1 MTDVVDTFAES
12 VTKKAT
18 STDFMEI
25 GSTGLHVYDG
35 QVREEFLTALRGR
48 TAYRTYRE
56 MRDNDP
62 VIGAVI
68 QAISMLMRSVEW
80 QVEPSDPD
88 NEKAN
93 DIAEFV
99 GTCMTDMTTTW
110 EDMLAQIMSYLTYGW
125 AYFEIV
131 YKYRKGWHDGGERSR
146 YDDGMIGWRKLAPR
160 SQDTLERWN
169 LDDNGGVKGM
179 YQLNPT
185 SDKGLVEIPIEKA
198 LLFRTSSAL
207 NNPEGKSV
215 LRNAY
220 TSYYFKK
227 RIQEIEAIGIER
239 DLAGLPIAYVPPQ
252 LLSNNA
258 TSEETSA
265 LNEIKK
271 IIRNIKR
278 DEQEGVV
285 FPLAYDPETNNLAY
299 DLKLL
304 STGGDR
310 QFDTD
315 AIITRYDQR
324 IAMTMLADFIL
335 LGHEKVGTQA
345 LAVSKV
351 ALFSQSLNAYL
362 DGISSVFQN
371 HAFPRLLKVNNIDPN
386 LTPKLAHAP
395 VRNVDLKELGEYVTK
410 LTGAGVE
417 LFPDEQLETY
427 LREVGGLPAHVEA
440 ETVD

>member
-1 MTDVVDTFAES
+1 MTDLIDTFAENGI
-12 VTKKAT
+12 KKAT

-25 GSTGLHVYDG
+25 GSSGLHVYDG
-35 QVREEFLTALRGR
+35 QVREEFLTQLRGR
-48 TAYRTYRE
+48 NAYKTYRE

-62 VIGAVI
+62 VIGAVL
-68 QAISMLMRSVEW
+68 QAITMLMRSVEW
-80 QVEPSDPD
+80 QVEPADAD
-88 NEKAN
+88 DQKAA
-93 DIAEFV
+93 DVAEFC
-99 GTCMTDMTTTW
+99 GSCLTDMSQTW
-110 EDMLAQIMSYLTYGW
+110 EDMLAQIMTYLTYGW
-125 AYFEIV
+125 SYFEII
-131 YKYRKGWHDGGERSR
+131 YKYRKGWNETGDRSR

-160 SQDTLERWN
+160 AQDTLERWE
-169 LDDNGGVKGM
+169 LDENGGVQGM
-179 YQLNPT
+179 YQMNPV
-185 SDKGLVEIPIEKA
+185 SNKGQVLIPIEKA

-252 LLSNNA
+252 LLSDNA
-258 TSEETSA
+258 TSEETAA
-265 LNEIKK
+265 LGEIKK
-271 IIRNIKR
+271 IIRNIRR

-315 AIITRYDQR
+315 AIIGRYDQR
-324 IAMTMLADFIL
+324 MAMTLLADFIL

-345 LAVSKV
+345 LSVSKV

-362 DGISSVFQN
+362 DGIAAVFQN
-371 HAFPRLLKVNNIDPN
+371 HAFPRLLKINNIDVN
-386 LTPKLAHAP
+386 LTPSLTHAP
-395 VRNVDLKELGEYVTK
+395 VRNVDLKELGEYVSK
-410 LTGAGVE
+410 LTGSGAT
-417 LFPDEQLETY
+417 LFPDDQLEAY
-427 LREVGGLPAHVEA
+427 LREVGGLPVSSDA
-440 ETVD
+440 ESVD

>member
-1 MTDVVDTFAES
+1 MTDVAADTFAEI
-12 VTKKAT
+12 KKAT

-25 GSTGLHVYDG
+25 GSTGLQVYDG
-35 QVREEFLTALRGR
+35 QVREEFLNALRGR

-62 VIGAVI
+62 VVGAVI

-88 NEKAN
+88 NEQAS
-93 DIAEFV
+93 DVATFV
-99 GTCMTDMTTTW
+99 GQCMTDMTTTW

-125 AYFEIV
+125 SFFEIV
-131 YKYRKGWHDGGERSR
+131 YKYRKGWTDGGERSR
-146 YDDGMIGWRKLAPR
+146 YSDGMIGWRKLAPR

-179 YQLNPT
+179 FQMNPT
-185 SDKGLVEIPIEKA
+185 SGKGLIEIPIEKA
-198 LLFRTSSAL
+198 LLFRTSSVL
-207 NNPEGKSV
+207 NNPEGRSV

-258 TSEETSA
+258 SAEETAA
-265 LNEIKK
+265 LNEIKQ
-271 IIRNIKR
+271 IIRNIRR

-285 FPLAYDPETNNLAY
+285 FPLAYDPETGNLAY
-299 DLKLL
+299 DIRLL

-345 LAVSKV
+345 LSVSKV

-386 LTPKLAHAP
+386 LTPQLTHAP

-410 LTGAGVE
+410 LTGAGAE
-417 LFPDEQLETY
+417 LFPDDNLEAY
-427 LREVGGLPAHVEA
+427 LREVGGLPVSTEA
-440 ETVD
+440 ESVD

>member
-1 MTDVVDTFAES
+1 MSDIDTFAERPA
-12 VTKKAT
+12 VKKAT

-35 QVREEFLTALRGR
+35 MVREEFLTALRGR

-62 VIGAVI
+62 VVGSVI

-88 NEKAN
+88 NEAAN
-93 DIAEFV
+93 DVAEFV
-99 GTCMTDMTTTW
+99 STCMTDMTVTW
-110 EDMLAQIMSYLTYGW
+110 EDMLSQIMSYLTYGW

-131 YKYRKGWHDGGERSR
+131 YKYRKGWQEGGERSR
-146 YDDGMIGWRKLAPR
+146 YSDGMIGWRKLAPR

-169 LDDNGGVKGM
+169 LDANGGVKGM
-179 YQLNPT
+179 YQMAPM

-227 RIQEIEAIGIER
+227 KIQEIEAIGIER

-258 TSEETSA
+258 TSEESSA
-265 LNEIKK
+265 LDEIKT
-271 IIRNIKR
+271 IIRNIRR
-278 DEQEGVV
+278 DTQEGIV
-285 FPLAYDPETNNLAY
+285 FPLAYDPETGNLAY
-299 DLKLL
+299 DIKLL

-324 IAMTMLADFIL
+324 IAMTMLADFIM
-335 LGHEKVGTQA
+335 LGHERVGTQA

-362 DGISSVFQN
+362 DGIGSVFQN
-371 HAFPRLLKVNNIDPN
+371 HGFPRLLRVNNIDTN
-386 LTPKLAHAP
+386 LTPTLTHAP
-395 VRNVDLKELGEYVTK
+395 VRNVDLKELGEYISK
-410 LTGAGVE
+410 LTGAGAQ
-417 LFPDEQLETY
+417 LFPDDQLETY
-427 LREVGGLPAHVEA
+427 LREVGGLPTSINA
-440 ETVD
+440 EQID